1 MNWIN
6 LFTSFEGRISRQP
19 FWIGVLVLAAIEA
32 ALSLVT
38 YQFEADRITSIFDLI
53 LTFPEFAVAAKRA
66 HDRNTATW
74 LVALFFAGSVV
85 FDLLVLAGWA
95 DKAAEASAPFVII
108 IILWGIFGLVLLAD
122 LGLRRGTE
130 GPNRYG
136 PDPLAEGHQ
145 S

>member
-6 LFTSFEGRISRQP
+6 LFTSFEDRIARQP

-32 ALSLVT
+32 ALSFVT
-38 YQFEADRITSIFDLI
+38 YRYEADRLASIVDLI
-53 LTFPEFAVAAKRA
+53 VTYPEFALAAKRA
-66 HDRNTATW
+66 HDRNISTW
-74 LVALFFAGSVV
+74 IIGVFFAGSVV
-85 FDLLVLAGWA
+85 FDLLTLAGFA
-95 DKAAEASAPFVII
+95 DKAAEASIPFVIAI
-108 IILWGIFGLVLLAD
+108 VVWGVFGLVLLAD

-136 PDPLAEGHQ
+136 PDPLAKGRK